1 MFKFKQQIT
10 WQKRTVAQKNVEIMA
25 PLKYLSSNWTI
36 EMPLINLKNCL
47 QLRWSKNCFLVAGT
61 VANQEP
67 IFRVTGTKLY
77 VSVVT

>member
-1 MFKFKQQIT
+1 
-10 WQKRTVAQKNVEIMA
+10 
-25 PLKYLSSNWTI
+25 
-36 EMPLINLKNCL
+36 MPLINLKNCL

-67 IFRVTGTKLY
+67 IFRVTGSKLY

>member
-1 MFKFKQQIT
+1 
-10 WQKRTVAQKNVEIMA
+10 
-25 PLKYLSSNWTI
+25 
-36 EMPLINLKNCL
+36 MPLINLKNCL
-47 QLRWSKNCFLVAGT
+47 QLRWSKNWFLVAGT